1 MNFDF
6 SVSIDVIR
14 GNVVVNNSAVVD
26 ANTFTGDWQ
35 MLMTGAETPCEW
47 DENGNVTAYAVLSED
62 REARDEADELFAE
75 LGL

>member
-14 GNVVVNNSAVVD
+14 GNSVVNNSAVVD
-26 ANTFTGDWQ
+26 TNTFTGDWQ

-47 DENGNVTAYAVLSED
+47 GDDGNVTAYAVLSED

>member
-1 MNFDF
+1 MDFNF
-6 SVSIDVIR
+6 STSIDVIR
-14 GNVVVNNSAVVD
+14 GNEVVLNSAVVD
-26 ANTFTGDWQ
+26 ADTFTGDWQ

-47 DENGNVTAYAVLSED
+47 DDNGAVTAYAVLSED

>member
-1 MNFDF
+1 MFN
-6 SVSIDVIR
+6 VSIDVIR
-14 GNVVVNNSAVVD
+14 NNSVVSNSAVVD
-26 ANTFTGDWQ
+26 ANTFDGDWQ
-35 MLMTGAETPCEW
+35 MLMSGAETPCEW